1 MGSVGSG
8 DTVVA
13 ALLFAFVAVF
23 TGYLLRALSG
33 SAARTDEP
41 GPAEEAGSVDQPLP
55 LNTVNIAE
63 RVYLR
68 VTTEYGHSLHLACKR
83 TEWGGR
89 GPRSA
94 VAIRQTDQGL
104 RNLCSYDADE
114 LLFPMWTRRT
124 LCGLRWKEMADHLA
138 EVSAIVSSLTDEAP
152 TNYVC
157 DVCAGRAVITWR
169 NQLV

>member
-13 ALLFAFVAVF
+13 ALLGAFVVVF
-23 TGYLLRALSG
+23 TVYLLRALSG

-41 GPAEEAGSVDQPLP
+41 DDAGAARPIDQPLP

-68 VTTEYGHSLHLACKR
+68 VTTEYEHSLHLACKR

-94 VAIRQTDQGL
+94 VSTRHTDQSL
-104 RNLCSYDADE
+104 RDLCSYDVDD

-124 LCGLRWKEMADHLA
+124 LCGLRWKEMADHHA
-138 EVSAIVSSLTDEAP
+138 EISAIVSGRTGQAT

-157 DVCAGRAVITWR
+157 NVCAGRAVITWR